1 MTRFTHGADCTARKG
16 DPVSLKPIGTI
27 EIPNSTG
34 SPFDHAAFDP
44 KSRRIFVAHTGR
56 DCVEVIDHDTR
67 RHVATLPGF
76 PEAAGVVADDG
87 IVLVTNRGAASLAW
101 VDASSLETRAVFK
114 TGPKPNG
121 VAIASPRGLA
131 IAASIGDE
139 GQGPR
144 LHVQAID
151 GRQQYSIDLPG
162 APRWCVTDAAFTR
175 VFLAIREPSMVLV
188 ARLPDLKEV
197 EHWKLAPGGAHGL
210 DIDHK
215 RGRLYVACDDAV
227 LAEVNSSSG
236 ETSNEWPLA
245 GVPDV
250 TFFNPMNGI
259 VHVAIGKPGLVQS
272 IDPRSGAS
280 VQTMTGAGAHT
291 TALVAPD
298 RFYVFSPSHGGA
310 IAFAGA

>member
-1 MTRFTHGADCTARKG
+1 M
-16 DPVSLKPIGTI
+16 SLKPIGTI

-44 KSRRIFVAHTGR
+44 NSRRIFVAHTGR

-101 VDASSLETRAVFK
+101 VDATSLETRAVFK

-121 VAIASPRGLA
+121 VAIASSRGLA
-131 IAASIGDE
+131 IAASIGDG
-139 GQGPR
+139 GQKPR

-175 VFLAIREPSMVLV
+175 AFLAIREPSMVLV
-188 ARLPDLKEV
+188 ARLPDLMEV

-250 TFFNPMNGI
+250 TFFNPITGI

-272 IDPRSGAS
+272 IDPHSGAS

-298 RFYVFSPSHGGA
+298 RLYVFSPSHGGA

>member
-1 MTRFTHGADCTARKG
+1 MA
-16 DPVSLKPIGTI
+16 LKAIGTI
-27 EIPNSTG
+27 EIPSSKG
-34 SPFDHAAFDP
+34 SSFDHGAFDA

-76 PEAAGVVADDG
+76 PEAAGVVAGDG
-87 IVLVTNRGAASLAW
+87 IVLVTNRGAASLASI
-101 VDASSLETRAVFK
+101 DAISLETRAVFK

-121 VAIASPRGLA
+121 VAIAGPQRLA

-139 GQGPR
+139 NQGPQ
-144 LHVQAID
+144 LHVLALD
-151 GRQQYSIDLPG
+151 GRRQYSIDLPG
-162 APRWCVTDAAFTR
+162 APRWCVTDAAFAR

-197 EHWKLAPGGAHGL
+197 EHWKLSPGGAHGL
-210 DIDHK
+210 DIDHQ

-227 LAEVNSSSG
+227 LAEVDTNSG

-245 GVPDV
+245 GAPDV
-250 TFFNPMNGI
+250 TFFNPASGV

-272 IDPRSGAS
+272 IDRRSGAS
-280 VQTMTGAGAHT
+280 VQTITGAGAHT

-298 RFYVFSPSHGGA
+298 RLYVFSPAHGGA
-310 IAFAGA
+310 LAFADAWTLIRSD

>member
-1 MTRFTHGADCTARKG
+1 M
-16 DPVSLKPIGTI
+16 SLKPIGTI

-101 VDASSLETRAVFK
+101 VDATSLETRAVFK

-121 VAIASPRGLA
+121 VAIASSRGLA
-131 IAASIGDE
+131 IAASIGDG

-236 ETSNEWPLA
+236 ETSNEWPIA

-250 TFFNPMNGI
+250 TFFNPTTGI

-298 RFYVFSPSHGGA
+298 RLYVFSPSHSGA
-310 IAFAGA
+310 LVFDSA

>member
-1 MTRFTHGADCTARKG
+1 MAKGAD
-16 DPVSLKPIGTI
+16 VMSLKTVGTI

-34 SPFDHAAFDP
+34 SSFDHGAFDR

-56 DCVEVIDHDTR
+56 DSVEVIDHDTQ

-87 IVLVTNRGAASLAW
+87 IVLVTNRGAASVTW
-101 VDASSLETRAVFK
+101 VDATSLEIRAVFK

-121 VAIASPRGLA
+121 VAIAAPQRLA
-131 IAASIGDE
+131 IAASIGDAS
-139 GQGPR
+139 QGPM
-144 LHVQAID
+144 LHVLALD
-151 GRQQYSIDLPG
+151 GGQQHSIELPG
-162 APRWCVTDAAFTR
+162 APRWCVTDAEFTR

-197 EHWKLAPGGAHGL
+197 SRWRLSAGGAHGL

-215 RGRLYVACDDAV
+215 RGRLYVACDDATLV
-227 LAEVNSSSG
+227 ELNTASG
-236 ETSNEWPLA
+236 ETSNQWPIA
-245 GVPDV
+245 GAPDV
-250 TFFNPMNGI
+250 TFFNPTTGI

-272 IDPRSGAS
+272 IDPSTGAS

-291 TALVAPD
+291 TALVVPD
-298 RFYVFSPSHGGA
+298 RLYVFSPSHGGA
-310 IAFAGA
+310 LGFAGA

>member
-1 MTRFTHGADCTARKG
+1 MAKGAD
-16 DPVSLKPIGTI
+16 VMSLKTTGTI
-27 EIPNSTG
+27 EIPNSMG
-34 SPFDHAAFDP
+34 SSFDHGAFEP

-67 RHVATLPGF
+67 RHIATLPGF

-101 VDASSLETRAVFK
+101 VDATSLATRAVFK

-121 VAIASPRGLA
+121 VAIAALPGLA
-131 IAASIGDE
+131 IAASFGE
-139 GQGPR
+139 ASQGPQ
-144 LHVQAID
+144 LHVLALE

-162 APRWCVTDAAFTR
+162 APRWCVTNADFTR

-197 EHWKLAPGGAHGL
+197 EHWKLSPGGAHGL
-210 DIDHK
+210 DIDHQ
-215 RGRLYVACDDAV
+215 RGQLYVACDDAV
-227 LAEVNSSSG
+227 VAEVDTNSG
-236 ETSNEWPLA
+236 KTSNEWPLA
-245 GVPDV
+245 GAPDV
-250 TFFNPMNGI
+250 TFFNPTTGI

-272 IDPRSGAS
+272 INPRSGAS
-280 VQTMTGAGAHT
+280 VKTMTGAGAHT

-298 RFYVFSPSHGGA
+298 RLYVFSPSHGGA
-310 IAFAGA
+310 LTYVDD

>member
-1 MTRFTHGADCTARKG
+1 MA
-16 DPVSLKPIGTI
+16 LKAIGTI
-27 EIPNSTG
+27 EIPNSK
-34 SPFDHAAFDP
+34 SSSFDHGAFDP

-56 DCVEVIDHDTR
+56 DCVDVIDNDTR

-76 PEAAGVVADDG
+76 PGAAGVVAGDG

-101 VDASSLETRAVFK
+101 VDATSLETRAVFK

-121 VAIASPRGLA
+121 VAIAAPQELA

-139 GQGPR
+139 SQGPQ
-144 LHVQAID
+144 LHVMALD
-151 GRQQYSIDLPG
+151 GRQQFAIDLPG
-162 APRWCVTDAAFTR
+162 APRWCVADPEFTR

-188 ARLPDLKEV
+188 ARLPDLREV
-197 EHWKLAPGGAHGL
+197 EHWKLSPGGAHGL

-215 RGRLYVACDDAV
+215 LGRLYVACDDGV
-227 LAEVNSSSG
+227 LVEVNANSG
-236 ETSNEWPLA
+236 ETSNEWQIA
-245 GVPDV
+245 GAPDV
-250 TFFNPMNGI
+250 TFFNPTTGI

-291 TALVAPD
+291 SALVAPD
-298 RFYVFSPSHGGA
+298 RLYVFSPSHGGA
-310 IAFAGA
+310 LAFVDA